1 MDQRENNTRF
11 APEQSTPLQQ
21 TDSTLQMQS
30 LTNAATSQTK
40 TQQAYPTMPQVAI
53 EQPNAVESK
62 KHKTGLIV
70 LGVVFGVF
78 LLSGITFVV
87 IKALSGSFDE
97 TTEIGAENEINN
109 PTGTVAPDFNPIV
122 EASNKMRDELSGFDY
137 IATTVIS
144 DKIGD
149 FEMTTN
155 CTYDGNS
162 QLEYCKID
170 ITDGET
176 TEGYYDYI
184 NGYVYSLTQSASDY
198 PDTGERWLK
207 ARITGSKKGGTPFD
221 ETAPITYTKS
231 KSTNEGTTYY
241 GTVKVNME
249 SISSVISGNPDLL
262 PEMELEALINNDG
275 YIKTMNFSVNLGVS
289 SQNTNVVYS
298 NYGNAQSVTIP
309 DDVLNAQEV
318 ESLAN

>member
-11 APEQSTPLQQ
+11 APEQSTPLQL

-30 LTNAATSQTK
+30 PTNAATLQTK
-40 TQQAYPTMPQVAI
+40 PQQAYPTMPQTAI
-53 EQPNAVESK
+53 EQPNTVERK

-70 LGVVFGVF
+70 LGVVFGV
-78 LLSGITFVV
+78 LLLCGITFVV
-87 IKALSGSFDE
+87 IKAISGSFDE

-149 FEMTTN
+149 YEMTTN
-155 CTYDGNS
+155 CTYDGSS
-162 QLEYCKID
+162 QLEYCKVD

-184 NGYVYSLTQSASDY
+184 NGYMYSLMRSASDN
-198 PDTGERWLK
+198 PDTDERWLK
-207 ARITGSKKGGTPFD
+207 ARITGNKKGGTPFG
-221 ETAPITYTKS
+221 ETAPINYTKS
-231 KSTNEGTTYY
+231 ESTNEGTTYY

-309 DDVLNAQEV
+309 DDALNAQEV